1 MGRSQVALVTGKVE
15 ENSPFL
21 PLPMNLE
28 RLGRAAQGSFRAEH
42 PYCEHTELFSV
53 LALAMSVSEPAM
65 GVHSHDPMI
74 A

>member
-1 MGRSQVALVTGKVE
+1 MGRSQVALVTGKVG

-21 PLPMNLE
+21 PLPTNLE

-42 PYCEHTELFSV
+42 PYCEHTEEIQCL
-53 LALAMSVSEPAM
+53 LLLCLISEPAM
-65 GVHSHDPMI
+65 RVHSHDPMI